1 MSTLVQFHER
11 VKNVT
16 KVKKY
21 RRGQDVFLSLLGK
34 TLSFDFYVN
43 PKAICYVKKGC
54 LSKKPVSARFREDE
68 I

>member
-21 RRGQDVFLSLLGK
+21 WRGQDVFLSLLGK
-34 TLSFDFYVN
+34 NSQF
-43 PKAICYVKKGC
+43 
-54 LSKKPVSARFREDE
+54 
-68 I
+68 